1 MLRQSQGYLRWIVE
15 NFRSC
20 KEWPWVDSARTLLDQ
35 DIANGS
41 SIKQSQFSV
50 PNIGLI
56 LDGPAFDREGAQ
68 FGVSSNGSSIEPCW
82 VDQELGFSE
91 PNTGLYGSLLKRCVD
106 RRDLAA
112 GKRVHAHAVESGYA
126 RDSYVENF
134 LIQMYGKCRRVDLAR
149 AVFDAMPRRDLF
161 SWNIIITAY
170 TQNGHSLKA
179 LELFQVMRDSGIKP
193 DVFVLSSAM
202 GAYARCGQI
211 DRAREIFDAM
221 ETRDPAS
228 WTAIISAY
236 AQQGDPAL
244 AMELYWR
251 MNLEGMEPNRLTYVS
266 LLGGCASLGALDHG
280 KSIYS
285 RFLARGFQ
293 ADLMIQSALLNLHSK
308 CGSLEDARA
317 QFATITDRDAAAW
330 TSMIEAS
337 ARHGRY
343 VEAVTLYREMTLD
356 GVTPD
361 AVAYVAV
368 LGACAA
374 LGAAAVHVGRSVH
387 AALHAAGL
395 GHHTRVSTALLNMYG
410 RCGSSCDARHAFE
423 RIHAKDVVAWN
434 AMLRALARH
443 ERYAEAFDLFLAMD
457 APPDSITFGTLLTA
471 CCCGAA
477 LGHGRR
483 IHERLNL
490 HHAVGGIKLEVEM
503 YNLLLNMYAKCGS
516 IEEARA
522 VFERMPARTL
532 VGWNAMVVWYARY
545 AIPREALHLFQ
556 EMASLDGLEP
566 DVVSCIGA
574 LAACASL
581 GYLTEGRAVHR
592 ACTARIM
599 TGDDQRRDVVLWT
612 SLVNMYAKC
621 GEIEEASLVFE
632 EMDERNAVS
641 FNAMMAAFAQNGH
654 LDRALGLYRRMIC
667 EEGLDADVVTLL
679 CLLVACNHA
688 GLYAQGRD
696 LFVQLR
702 GDHEWIAPAVDHY
715 HCLVDLLSRAG
726 RIDVAEEILV
736 WMPFQPGAIGWKSL
750 LNGCAV
756 HGDPVRGA
764 RAAAIA
770 CRLDPVDS
778 SQYVL
783 LSNAYAWNDLEDVRK
798 TLDLCESQE
807 M

>member
-1 MLRQSQGYLRWIVE
+1 
-15 NFRSC
+15 
-20 KEWPWVDSARTLLDQ
+20 
-35 DIANGS
+35 
-41 SIKQSQFSV
+41 
-50 PNIGLI
+50 
-56 LDGPAFDREGAQ
+56 
-68 FGVSSNGSSIEPCW
+68 
-82 VDQELGFSE
+82 
-91 PNTGLYGSLLKRCVD
+91 
-106 RRDLAA
+106 RDLEA
-112 GKRVHAHAVESGYA
+112 GKRIHAHAVESGYA

-179 LELFQVMRDSGIKP
+179 LELFQ
-193 DVFVLSSAM
+193 
-202 GAYARCGQI
+202 
-211 DRAREIFDAM
+211 
-221 ETRDPAS
+221 
-228 WTAIISAY
+228 
-236 AQQGDPAL
+236 
-244 AMELYWR
+244 LYWR

-285 RFLARGFQ
+285 RFLTRGFQ

-317 QFATITDRDAAAW
+317 QFATIRDRDAAAW

-343 VEAVTLYREMTLD
+343 VEAVTLYREMMLD

-395 GHHTRVSTALLNMYG
+395 GHHTR
-410 RCGSSCDARHAFE
+410 
-423 RIHAKDVVAWN
+423 
-434 AMLRALARH
+434 
-443 ERYAEAFDLFLAMD
+443 
-457 APPDSITFGTLLTA
+457 
-471 CCCGAA
+471 
-477 LGHGRR
+477 
-483 IHERLNL
+483 
-490 HHAVGGIKLEVEM
+490 M

-545 AIPREALHLFQ
+545 AIPREALYLFQ

-581 GYLTEGRAVHR
+581 GYLSEGRAVHR
-592 ACTARIM
+592 ACTVRIT

-798 TLDLCESQE
+798 TL
-807 M
+807 

>member
-1 MLRQSQGYLRWIVE
+1 
-15 NFRSC
+15 
-20 KEWPWVDSARTLLDQ
+20 
-35 DIANGS
+35 
-41 SIKQSQFSV
+41 
-50 PNIGLI
+50 
-56 LDGPAFDREGAQ
+56 
-68 FGVSSNGSSIEPCW
+68 
-82 VDQELGFSE
+82 
-91 PNTGLYGSLLKRCVD
+91 
-106 RRDLAA
+106 
-112 GKRVHAHAVESGYA
+112 
-126 RDSYVENF
+126 
-134 LIQMYGKCRRVDLAR
+134 
-149 AVFDAMPRRDLF
+149 
-161 SWNIIITAY
+161 
-170 TQNGHSLKA
+170 
-179 LELFQVMRDSGIKP
+179 GIKP

-337 ARHGRY
+337 ARHGR
-343 VEAVTLYREMTLD
+343 
-356 GVTPD
+356 
-361 AVAYVAV
+361 
-368 LGACAA
+368 
-374 LGAAAVHVGRSVH
+374 
-387 AALHAAGL
+387 
-395 GHHTRVSTALLNMYG
+395 
-410 RCGSSCDARHAFE
+410 
-423 RIHAKDVVAWN
+423 
-434 AMLRALARH
+434 
-443 ERYAEAFDLFLAMD
+443 
-457 APPDSITFGTLLTA
+457 
-471 CCCGAA
+471 
-477 LGHGRR
+477 
-483 IHERLNL
+483 
-490 HHAVGGIKLEVEM
+490 
-503 YNLLLNMYAKCGS
+503 

-783 LSNAYAWNDLEDVRK
+783 LSNAYA
-798 TLDLCESQE
+798 
-807 M
+807 